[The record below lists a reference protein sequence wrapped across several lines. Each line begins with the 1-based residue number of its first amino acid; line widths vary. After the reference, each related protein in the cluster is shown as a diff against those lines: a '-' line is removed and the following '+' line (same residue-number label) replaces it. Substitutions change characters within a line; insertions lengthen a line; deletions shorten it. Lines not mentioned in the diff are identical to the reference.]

1 MYQLMACLCVFAGII
16 VGVMLTLLAQELWYH
31 ADFDNDEEDEEW

>member
-16 VGVMLTLLAQELWYH
+16 VGVMLTLLAQALWYYG
-31 ADFDNDEEDEEW
+31 DTYEGDDDD